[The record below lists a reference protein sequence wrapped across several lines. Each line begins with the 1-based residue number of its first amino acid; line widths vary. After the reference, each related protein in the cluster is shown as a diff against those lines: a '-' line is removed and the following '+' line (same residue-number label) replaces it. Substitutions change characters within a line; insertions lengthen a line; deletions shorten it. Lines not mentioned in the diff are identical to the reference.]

1 MKAFFDIIIWFFF
14 FFSIL
19 VGLFL
24 LRGEI
29 LFSWEAYVII
39 KNILVPWYLIITW
52 LMIWYLVANI
62 WSKQNSDE
70 KKVYSKSFIIGI
82 IVWVIL
88 ALVYMF
94 L

>member
-1 MKAFFDIIIWFFF
+1 MKTFFEIIIWFFF
-14 FFSIL
+14 FLSIV

-24 LRGEI
+24 LRWEI
-29 LFSWEAYVII
+29 LFSSNVYALI
-39 KNILVPWYLIITW
+39 KSILLTWYLVVTW

-62 WSKQNSDE
+62 WSRQNSDE
-70 KKVYSKSFIIGI
+70 KKVYSKSFLIGI
-82 IVWVIL
+82 LLGVIL